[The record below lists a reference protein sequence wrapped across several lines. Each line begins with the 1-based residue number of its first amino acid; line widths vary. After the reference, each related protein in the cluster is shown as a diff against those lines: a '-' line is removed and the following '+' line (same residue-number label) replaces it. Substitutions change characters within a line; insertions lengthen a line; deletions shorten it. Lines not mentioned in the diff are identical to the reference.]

1 MVRFMNNKKE
11 LRGLIKQLKDGGF
24 TVTNSDGWYKAL
36 DDDDTEVMVAM
47 PHSDGSYMLNLNND
61 YFDQSGRH

>member
-1 MVRFMNNKKE
+1 MVRFMENRKE

-36 DDDDTEVMVAM
+36 DDDDTIVMEAL
-47 PHSDGSYMLNLNND
+47 PHSNGSYMLNLNND
-61 YFDQSGRH
+61 YFDEAGRH

>member
-1 MVRFMNNKKE
+1 MVRFMENKKA

-47 PHSDGSYMLNLNND
+47 PHSNGSYMLNLNND
-61 YFDQSGRH
+61 YFDEAGRH